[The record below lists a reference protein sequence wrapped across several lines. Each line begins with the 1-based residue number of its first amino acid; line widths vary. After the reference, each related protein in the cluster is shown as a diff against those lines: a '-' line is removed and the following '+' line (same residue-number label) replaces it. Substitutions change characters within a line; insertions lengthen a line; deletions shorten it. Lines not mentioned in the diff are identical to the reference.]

1 MSEKTPTQRIR
12 TFIEATVLGRLTKDP
27 EMKETK
33 NGKKYARF
41 SVAVNRRFK
50 QGEEWKEETT
60 FIDCIAFGNNA
71 EALVNIAKKGH
82 LVLLKGEIR
91 QHDYET
97 ENGEKRRTYRLY
109 VNLNAH
115 ALSIFPK
122 GESVGVPEQPEEIE
136 EVDDIEF

>member
-12 TFIEATVLGRLTKDP
+12 TFIEATVLGRLTQDP
-27 EMKETK
+27 EMRETK

-50 QGEEWKEETT
+50 QGEEWKEEAT
-60 FIDCIAFGNNA
+60 FLDCIAFGSNA
-71 EALVNIAKKGH
+71 EALVNIAEKGH

-91 QHDYET
+91 QVNYET
-97 ENGEKRRTYRLY
+97 KDGEKRKTYRLY
-109 VNLNAH
+109 VNLNAT

-122 GESVGVPEQPEEIE
+122 GESVGLPEEPEEI
-136 EVDDIEF
+136 DDIEF